1 MKRRNKQ
8 LLVENEYVKEL
19 LAVLKENPSPSGK
32 DFAEMVAHV
41 GELES
46 RLAEAVEELKTMRQ
60 ELQQVQNRSLKAVLQ
75 KSCKSLEDNISNMR
89 QKLAELKDHIIEGCQ
104 KALSAFKER
113 GTSALD
119 GLSRFFHVKPML
131 EGIRKA
137 IDNSIRIDDNA
148 VSKIQTLSA
157 EYHQAGRHLKNM
169 GRALVG
175 KEPVAEVK
183 SPGRLSKVIAAP
195 YKADRACMTAA
206 QKSIEKA
213 IDSVLRR
220 SVRSPCMTS
229 WSWIWSGTGKQPCF
243 LSFPIRTPLSTSLS
257 AWPIYPLLFQSTRA
271 GQRRG

>member
-89 QKLAELKDHIIEGCQ
+89 QKLAELKDYIIEGCQ

-148 VSKIQTLSA
+148 VSKIQNFAA
-157 EYHQAGRHLKNM
+157 EYHQAGRHLMNM
-169 GRALVG
+169 GRTLIG
-175 KEPVAEVK
+175 KEPVQEPKA
-183 SPGRLSKVIAAP
+183 PGRLSKVIAAP
-195 YKADRACMTAA
+195 YKVNRACMTAA
-206 QKSIEKA
+206 KRNIEKA
-213 IDSVLRR
+213 IGSLDRLQESSERRPSVLKAMQEN
-220 SVRSPCMTS
+220 SEKV
-229 WSWIWSGTGKQPCF
+229 QPAAKKEAPVKAADRVE
-243 LSFPIRTPLSTSLS
+243 L
-257 AWPIYPLLFQSTRA
+257 
-271 GQRRG
+271 

>member
-8 LLVENEYVKEL
+8 LLAENEYVKEL

-119 GLSRFFHVKPML
+119 GLSRFFHIKPLL
-131 EGIRKA
+131 EGIKKA
-137 IDNSIRIDDNA
+137 ADASIRIDDNA
-148 VSKIQTLSA
+148 VSKIQNFAA

-169 GRALVG
+169 GRTLIG
-175 KEPVAEVK
+175 KEPVQEPKA
-183 SPGRLSKVIAAP
+183 PGRLSKVIAAP
-195 YKADRACMTAA
+195 YKVNRACMTAA
-206 QKSIEKA
+206 KRNIEKA
-213 IDSVLRR
+213 IGSLDRLQESSERRPSVLKAMQEN
-220 SVRSPCMTS
+220 SEKV
-229 WSWIWSGTGKQPCF
+229 QPAAKKEAPVKAADRVE
-243 LSFPIRTPLSTSLS
+243 L
-257 AWPIYPLLFQSTRA
+257 
-271 GQRRG
+271 